1 MSLTSRLFL
10 QYLCRSKWQRRY
22 NTLANVSPK
31 DIQNDTVSI
40 QNEPFQT
47 FRTIESNPINH
58 NEQHLNRLYTIPDN
72 IVQTFYKIN
81 GIPAN
86 YLRLANTFNE
96 CSLLVR
102 NPTIEILSYLEQ
114 ADYSRPI
121 NKYLLYGK
129 YGTGKSLAITHIL
142 HYAFMKEMIIVH
154 VPTPTHWFKN
164 PKEIANSTT
173 MPGIIDLPVDA
184 GKWLLY
190 FKSQNEK
197 LLSKLDLRISKDYQW
212 NIRELS
218 PKGTPL
224 LEIIDFG
231 INRVRYATG
240 VIDAL
245 CTELKESSIAGKC
258 KVLVAVDG
266 YNSFWSNHTRI
277 RNDAK
282 VWMKSQQ
289 ISLTLSF
296 LNFVKADWCNG
307 AAVLVVDSKICKDR
321 KEYVNPRF
329 LLGKEGFEF
338 TDPFLPILVENYNKT
353 EFESIMEYYNDR
365 KWVRNITSEG
375 LAEIWALTAGNP
387 CEIMKFCRSL

>member
-10 QYLCRSKWQRRY
+10 QLCRFKWQRQHS
-22 NTLANVSPK
+22 TLANVSPK
-31 DIQNDTVSI
+31 DT
-40 QNEPFQT
+40 QNEQFQT

-72 IVQTFYKIN
+72 IVQTFYKIS
-81 GIPAN
+81 GIPNN
-86 YLRLANTFNE
+86 YLALANTFNE

-102 NPTIEILSYLEQ
+102 NPAIEILSYLEQ

-129 YGTGKSLAITHIL
+129 YGTGKSLVITHIL

-154 VPTPTHWFKN
+154 VPTPNRWFMF
-164 PKEIANSTT
+164 PKEIANSIT
-173 MPGIIDLPVDA
+173 MPDIIDLPIDA

-190 FKSQNEK
+190 FKSQNND

-212 NIRELS
+212 NVRELS
-218 PKGTPL
+218 SKGTPL
-224 LEIIDFG
+224 LEMIEFG

-245 CTELKESSIAGKC
+245 LTELKESSIAGKC
-258 KVLVAVDG
+258 KVLAAIDG
-266 YNSFWSNHTRI
+266 YNSFWSDHTRI

-282 VWMKSQQ
+282 IWMKPQQ

-296 LNFVKADWCNG
+296 INFVKDDWCNG
-307 AAVLVVDSKICKDR
+307 AAVLVVDVRACKER
-321 KEYVNPRF
+321 KESDNPRY

-338 TDPFLPILVENYNKT
+338 TDPFLPVWVKNYNKT
-353 EFESIMEYYNDR
+353 EFESIMEYYSDR
-365 KWVRNITSEG
+365 KWIRNITPEG
-375 LAEIWALTAGNP
+375 LTEIWALTAGNP
-387 CEIMKFCRSL
+387 LEIMKLCRSL